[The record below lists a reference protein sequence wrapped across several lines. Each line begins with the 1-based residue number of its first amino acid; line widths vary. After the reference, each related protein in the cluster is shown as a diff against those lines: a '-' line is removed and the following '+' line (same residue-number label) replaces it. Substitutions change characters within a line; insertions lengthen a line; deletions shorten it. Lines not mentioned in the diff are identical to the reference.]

1 MGSLFFLLS
10 VHRFHWLQQQK
21 YRKKGY
27 QPNIYLREWAIKTEL
42 RYRARIY
49 DPLEHEHKSI
59 EQYEPP
65 QDHQQTTGST
75 AEAANRD
82 EVREED
88 TREEEENKSSLAH
101 ISNQMVMSIGS
112 VLRERLSLNKFI
124 TVLCLRRRTRRYFG
138 SSST

>member
-1 MGSLFFLLS
+1 M
-10 VHRFHWLQQQK
+10 QQQK

-49 DPLEHEHKSI
+49 DPLEHEHKAI
-59 EQYEPP
+59 EKYE

-75 AEAANRD
+75 SDAANRD
-82 EVREED
+82 ERDEERERQDAENIEKD
-88 TREEEENKSSLAH
+88 TRDEGEDEENKSSLAH
-101 ISNQMVMSIGS
+101 ISNQMVMSIGIIP
-112 VLRERLSLNKFI
+112 RERLSLNKFI
-124 TVLCLRRRTRRYFG
+124 TVLSLLRRTRRYFG